1 MLPNHSGYL
10 HLVCTVPSWSDLLEL
25 ASETASHKR
34 SGRAKEGEGSG
45 AEEKQVTKRNGLEED
60 QDNLGLPGGLF
71 RASGNSSCFLLMA
84 M

>member
-10 HLVCTVPSWSDLLEL
+10 QLVCAVPSCSDLFEL
-25 ASETASHKR
+25 ASETESHKK

-45 AEEKQVTKRNGLEED
+45 AEEKQATRRKGLEEE
-60 QDNLGLPGGLF
+60 QDNLGLLEGLF

>member
-10 HLVCTVPSWSDLLEL
+10 QVVCTVPSWSDLEL

-34 SGRAKEGEGSG
+34 SGRDKKGEGSG
-45 AEEKQVTKRNGLEED
+45 AEEKQVTKRKGLKED
-60 QDNLGLPGGLF
+60 QDDLGLPEGLF